1 MPINTRAAGTAG
13 AITAA
18 VLWTLCSAWVA
29 FVPVSSPHAVL
40 GTLFHFGMPPVGG
53 GGAMPASMMA
63 GGAMMTWS
71 VTWGSFGIGL
81 IVWSAIFAL
90 VCATYAVVYNRST
103 P

>member
-29 FVPVSSPHAVL
+29 VLPVSSPHAVL
-40 GTLFHFGMPPVGG
+40 GTLFHFAMPTVGG
-53 GGAMPASMMA
+53 GASMPGSMMT

-71 VTWGSFGIGL
+71 VTWGSFCIGL
-81 IVWSAIFAL
+81 IVWSAIFGAT
-90 VCATYAVVYNRST
+90 CAIYAAVYNRST
-103 P
+103 R